1 MSNLNQVQKGY
12 LKTVVNQKQAKKIK
26 RQFKIVN
33 SESVELNNIQK
44 NFIKTVK
51 SEFVKNEFIDL
62 FRKANLK
69 LN

>member
-12 LKTVVNQKQAKKIK
+12 LKTVVNQKLAKKIK

-33 SESVELNNIQK
+33 SESIELNDIQM
-44 NFIKTVK
+44 NFIETVD
-51 SEFVKNEFIDL
+51 SEFAKNVLINL

>member
-44 NFIKTVK
+44 NFIKTID
-51 SEFVKNEFIDL
+51 SEFVKNELINL
-62 FRKANLK
+62 FREANVK

>member
-1 MSNLNQVQKGY
+1 MSNLNQIQKDY
-12 LKTVVNQKQAKKIK
+12 LKTVVNQKLAKKIK

-33 SESVELNNIQK
+33 SENIELNDIQK
-44 NFIKTVK
+44 NFIKTVD
-51 SEFVKNEFIDL
+51 SEFIKNELINL

>member
-12 LKTVVNQKQAKKIK
+12 LKTVVNQKLAKKIK

-33 SESVELNNIQK
+33 SESIELNDIQK
-44 NFIKTVK
+44 NFIKTVE
-51 SEFVKNEFIDL
+51 SEFVKNEFINF
-62 FRKANLK
+62 FRKANVK